1 MRNDILDKWA
11 RKLAKR
17 RNRSFLEAS
26 MAAAALVSMADE
38 DVRLSELL
46 ALDDVLGQID
56 RLQSFEPNEAVD
68 LHRGFTEKIQVD
80 SVTGRTHALEVVA
93 GFEGNQ
99 DDRLSILYVAAVIAR
114 ADLDLSA
121 GGVLLDVL
129 RRAACG
135 QQHRSQPKNHEV
147 SHWFPRVRGN
157 LPQTVSPSIKKR
169 RNNNNLQ
176 ACY

>member
-121 GGVLLDVL
+121 LEEAALQQICGCLGLSVEESLTKIWGVAD
-129 RRAACG
+129 AN
-135 QQHRSQPKNHEV
+135 S
-147 SHWFPRVRGN
+147 
-157 LPQTVSPSIKKR
+157 
-169 RNNNNLQ
+169 
-176 ACY
+176 